1 MSILS
6 DILSRVKQQQPKR
19 DVHPGLRS
27 TVSAIRQEESRR
39 RKILLFATGIS
50 IFAGIGLAAIYLT
63 DRQGL
68 NNVNVTALQKTRE
81 ADINQTAVPVAPTTP
96 AATSKKE
103 PASEPAKNKIAKA
116 NTPSAI
122 TKPEA
127 LPAAHPT
134 ETIEFRKPE
143 IPGEMQHPAPS
154 QEERIPGAKEQHIYA
169 AEGYE
174 KGDDLLNAAS
184 EYNKVLDIEPDNYRI
199 INKIASLLIKMGRYD
214 DAGRYL
220 KTALN
225 IKPDY
230 IPALVN
236 SGIVS
241 AKTGNSGEAENH
253 LLKAISIDGTSQA
266 ALLNIALLYEREKRY
281 DQARDYFL
289 RLRKLGDKNG
299 ELGMKRLDNIQ

>member
-19 DVHPGLRS
+19 DVHPGLS
-27 TVSAIRQEESRR
+27 SSVSAIKQEESRR
-39 RKILLFATGIS
+39 RKILLFATVIS
-50 IFAGIGLAAIYLT
+50 IFTGLGLAAIYLN
-63 DRQGL
+63 DRYGL
-68 NNVNVTALQKTRE
+68 NEVSVAASQKTRE
-81 ADINQTAVPVAPTTP
+81 AGINQTTVPVAPTIPTATSIKGP
-96 AATSKKE
+96 AAK
-103 PASEPAKNKIAKA
+103 PAKNK
-116 NTPSAI
+116 TPSAL

-134 ETIEFRKPE
+134 EAIESRKPE
-143 IPGEMQHPAPS
+143 IPGEIQHPVPS
-154 QEERIPGAKEQHIYA
+154 REEHIPGAKEQHLYA

-184 EYNKVLDIEPDNYRI
+184 EYNKALEIESDNYRI
-199 INKIASLLIKMGRYD
+199 INKIASLLIKMGRND
-214 DAGRYL
+214 EAAGYL
-220 KTALN
+220 KNSLN
-225 IKPDY
+225 IKSDY

-236 SGIVS
+236 SAIVS
-241 AKTGNSGEAENH
+241 AKMGKNTEAETS

-281 DQARDYFL
+281 DQARDYFS

-299 ELGMKRLDNIQ
+299 ELGLQRLERVQ